1 MTRGG
6 ARLRVNGEDSRQVDA
21 TDRGLQYGD
30 GLFETIAV
38 VGGTPRLHAAHLERL
53 LRGCARLDIGPVAE
67 SLIEEDVAAVSG
79 PGDSVVKLIVTRGP
93 SGRGYRPPR
102 GCSPTR
108 VAAGFDVEP
117 GAFASALPGLR
128 VRTCRTRLGRN
139 PALAGLK
146 HLCRLEQ
153 VIARGEWQDDAV
165 GEGLMLD
172 EGGHV
177 VCGTQSNLFVVKDG
191 RLITPSVA
199 LAGVEG
205 VMRRT
210 VLEWA
215 GSSGIDVAVQD
226 LHAKGFDE
234 VEEVFVTNAL
244 WGARAVLELDGRQ
257 LRLGEVAWRFMQ
269 WLGEA

>member
-1 MTRGG
+1 
-6 ARLRVNGEDSRQVDA
+6 
-21 TDRGLQYGD
+21 
-30 GLFETIAV
+30 
-38 VGGTPRLHAAHLERL
+38 
-53 LRGCARLDIGPVAE
+53 
-67 SLIEEDVAAVSG
+67 
-79 PGDSVVKLIVTRGP
+79 
-93 SGRGYRPPR
+93 
-102 GCSPTR
+102 
-108 VAAGFDVEP
+108 
-117 GAFASALPGLR
+117 
-128 VRTCRTRLGRN
+128 
-139 PALAGLK
+139 
-146 HLCRLEQ
+146 